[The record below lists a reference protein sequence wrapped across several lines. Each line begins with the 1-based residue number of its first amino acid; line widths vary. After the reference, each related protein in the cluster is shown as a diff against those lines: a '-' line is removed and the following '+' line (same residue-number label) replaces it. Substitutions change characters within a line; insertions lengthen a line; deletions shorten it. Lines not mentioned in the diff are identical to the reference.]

1 MKGRKS
7 AFRFRRAGGIVL
19 CFLGVLCFFHGIRLF
34 GALQK
39 NPGASVFLSGI
50 YPDNGQVT
58 EIIEKERGAKTPTD
72 VCFYWD
78 GGISVLQSQKYG
90 TQKEA
95 MVCGLLGDASLF
107 DGRVQGFSKED
118 REGCIVDEKTSYA
131 LFGSREAVGS
141 EILLNG
147 KIYIVRDTI
156 SWKQPMILIRPTDSK
171 TLYTRAFVRPQQGE
185 TKKGAGEAFLLRNG
199 LTGIS
204 AQGMELSKD
213 WIPGQWSDFSFWSEK
228 WKEFSEGFQMYL
240 ILPKTPAEAEQMVQ
254 IFQTGAAFLGTLL
267 LCLLGR
273 SVIIREAKTNEGG
286 LLSGVPGKKN
296 CRKKGNKKL

>member
-7 AFRFRRAGGIVL
+7 SCRFRQAGGVIL
-19 CFLGVLCFFHGIRLF
+19 CFLGVLCFFYGLCLC

-39 NPGASVFLSGI
+39 NPGASVFLSGT
-50 YPDNGQVT
+50 YPDKGQVT
-58 EIIEKERGAKTPTD
+58 EIIEKESRAETPTD
-72 VCFYWD
+72 VCFYWE

-118 REGCIVDEKTSYA
+118 REGCIIDEKTSYA
-131 LFGSREAVGS
+131 LFGSREAAGS
-141 EILLNG
+141 ELLLNG
-147 KIYIVRDTI
+147 KTYVVRNTI
-156 SWKQPMILIRPTDSK
+156 PWKQPMILFRPTDSK

-204 AQGMELSKD
+204 AQSMEFSKD
-213 WIPGQWSDFSFWSEK
+213 WIPGKWSDFSFWSEK
-228 WKEFSEGFQMYL
+228 WKELSEGFQMYL
-240 ILPKTPAEAEQMVQ
+240 ILPKTPAETEQIVKAVQ
-254 IFQTGAAFLGTLL
+254 AGAAFLGTLL

-273 SVIIREAKTNEGG
+273 SVIMRKTKTNEGG
-286 LLSGVPGKKN
+286 LSSGIFGKEN
-296 CRKKGNKKL
+296 